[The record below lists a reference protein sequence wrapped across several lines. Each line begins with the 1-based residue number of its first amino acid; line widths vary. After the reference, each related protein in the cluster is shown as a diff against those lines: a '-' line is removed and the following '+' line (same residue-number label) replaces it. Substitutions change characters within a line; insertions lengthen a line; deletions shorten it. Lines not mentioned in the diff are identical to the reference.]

1 MTILTLKHIS
11 KSFGKKILFKDISY
25 EFEQGTIYRIVGENG
40 TGKST
45 LLKIMMGLMLPDE
58 GVVELNGE
66 SSEKFSSNYRKQ
78 INYAFSSDRT
88 LYYKLNAYENLY
100 YIGRIYG
107 IPRKELGHKVVHLL
121 EKVGLAENS
130 DYVENYST
138 GMKKKLLIAKSFLNQ
153 PKIIFYD
160 EVFNG
165 LDKDSCEAVIHW
177 ISKEKDIT
185 FIIISHQETVNFE
198 NEKILKIEGGKLR
211 EI

>member
-1 MTILTLKHIS
+1 
-11 KSFGKKILFKDISY
+11 
-25 EFEQGTIYRIVGENG
+25 
-40 TGKST
+40 
-45 LLKIMMGLMLPDE
+45 
-58 GVVELNGE
+58 
-66 SSEKFSSNYRKQ
+66 
-78 INYAFSSDRT
+78 
-88 LYYKLNAYENLY
+88 
-100 YIGRIYG
+100 
-107 IPRKELGHKVVHLL
+107 
-121 EKVGLAENS
+121 
-130 DYVENYST
+130 
-138 GMKKKLLIAKSFLNQ
+138 MKKKLLIAKSFLNQ